1 MPGKWEIING
11 VKYKK
16 EEFQENSN
24 TVEEKTTD
32 NPLFVDGKWN
42 IVKELTPQEVMK
54 IIEEKQKKM
63 KNPDTSS
70 LLCGVGVH

>member
-1 MPGKWEIING
+1 MGLENLRSIFKAG
-11 VKYKK
+11 FDGQK

-24 TVEEKTTD
+24 TAEKKTTD

-54 IIEEKQKKM
+54 IIEEKQKAKSAM
-63 KNPDTSS
+63 QKLYSA
-70 LLCGVGVH
+70 

>member
-11 VKYKK
+11 VKYRK

-24 TVEEKTTD
+24 TVEKKTT

-63 KNPDTSS
+63 KKPDTAS

>member
-24 TVEEKTTD
+24 TIEKKTTG

-63 KNPDTSS
+63 KKPDKAS

>member
-11 VKYKK
+11 GEYMK

-24 TVEEKTTD
+24 TIEKKTTD

-63 KNPDTSS
+63 KKPDTAS